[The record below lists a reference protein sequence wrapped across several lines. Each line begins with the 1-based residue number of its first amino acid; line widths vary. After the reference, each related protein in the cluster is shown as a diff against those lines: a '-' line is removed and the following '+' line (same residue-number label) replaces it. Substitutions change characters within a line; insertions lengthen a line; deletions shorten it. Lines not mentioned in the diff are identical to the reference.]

1 MNTKVLSKGGTGVDL
16 MMAAAIVTIVFTQ
29 FYWIFPQGNTMFSQI
44 VSMLHFLSI
53 ETFLV
58 LSGFTIGRTLL
69 NVSEKREADFSS
81 ILQFLKSSFLQIIP
95 FYFFALVLNYLLARA
110 FNYPTEY
117 SWKYL
122 FFAQNFQSPMPA
134 FFSESWIIP
143 IVVFASLFLSFSL
156 YFYYKL
162 FKKDTKKSFLAVGIL
177 GIFVGLFLK
186 WNYHFSVDTTTINQW
201 DRGLKSVVIYRL
213 DSVCIGALF
222 YGLNRTFNSLWL
234 KFKKLLLILGVLG
247 IFFIFFGIGY
257 FRILIDTYSFFWN
270 VFYLPVVSLS
280 IAFFIPFFSELKI
293 GSAFFKQVTSISSLF
308 YPIYLLHFSIV
319 LHAMC
324 NFYPIGSLS
333 TFGIFLFF
341 FFYLFITFFLGFIL
355 SLTLKKIFFLTN

>member
-1 MNTKVLSKGGTGVDL
+1 MDTKVLSKEVKGIDL
-16 MMAAAIVTIVFTQ
+16 MMATAIVVILFAQ
-29 FYWIFPQGNTMFSQI
+29 FYWIFPQGNTMLSQI
-44 VSMLHFLSI
+44 ASMLHFLGI

-69 NVSEKREADFSS
+69 NVSEKRAADFLS

-110 FNYPTEY
+110 FNYSTGY

-122 FFAQNFQSPMPA
+122 VFAQNFQSSMPA

-156 YFYYKL
+156 YFCHNL
-162 FKKDTKKSFLAVGIL
+162 FKKDIKKSFLAAVVL

-201 DRGLKSVVIYRL
+201 DRGLKSVAIYRL

-222 YGLNRTFNSLWL
+222 YVLYQTFNSLWM
-234 KFKKLLLILGVLG
+234 KFKKLSLILGVLG

-257 FRILIDTYSFFWN
+257 FRILIDTHSFFWN
-270 VFYLPVVSLS
+270 VFYLSIVSWS
-280 IAFFIPFFSELKI
+280 IAFFIPFFSGLKI
-293 GSAFFKQVTSISSLF
+293 ESTFFKPITLLNFLF
-308 YPIYLLHFSIV
+308 YPIYLLHFSVV
-319 LHAMC
+319 LQTIC
-324 NFYPIGSLS
+324 YFYPISSLS
-333 TFGIFLFF
+333 TFGIFSFF

-355 SLTLKKIFFLTN
+355 SLALKKIFF

>member
-1 MNTKVLSKGGTGVDL
+1 MKTTILSKEVSGTDL
-16 MMAAAIVTIVFTQ
+16 MTAIAIVVIVFTQ
-29 FYWIFPQGNTMFSQI
+29 FYSIFPQGNTMFSQI

-293 GSAFFKQVTSISSLF
+293 ESTFFKPITLLSSLF
-308 YPIYLLHFSIV
+308 YPIYLLHFSSV
-319 LHAMC
+319 LQTIKH
-324 NFYPIGSLS
+324 FYSLRLLTS
-333 TFGIFLFF
+333 WSIFLVL
-341 FFYLFITFFLGFIL
+341 FFYMFITFSVSWILFLMVKRF
-355 SLTLKKIFFLTN
+355 KIQ